1 MILSQIR
8 METKQNPQQILFVFR
23 VLTGF
28 DCFSTFIMFLVE
40 FLLHIYVA
48 VELVDL
54 SSILD

>member
-8 METKQNPQQILFVFR
+8 MDTKENPQQILFVFR

>member
-8 METKQNPQQILFVFR
+8 MKTKQNPQQILFVFR

-40 FLLHIYVA
+40 FLLHVYVA

>member
-1 MILSQIR
+1 MD
-8 METKQNPQQILFVFR
+8 TKENPQQILFVFR

-40 FLLHIYVA
+40 FLLHVYVA

>member
-8 METKQNPQQILFVFR
+8 MDTKENPQQILFVFR

-28 DCFSTFIMFLVE
+28 DCFSMFIMFLVE
-40 FLLHIYVA
+40 FLLHVYVA

-54 SSILD
+54 SSMLD

>member
-8 METKQNPQQILFVFR
+8 MDTKENPQQILFVFR

-40 FLLHIYVA
+40 FLLHVYVA